1 LLYALLGVNREE
13 EEYLRAVS
21 LISWAMA
28 LRESRAMCPQIT
40 SLTEFVE
47 CCAQKMLNLCAD
59 PMAKARSVI
68 CADTFASRQRAVE
81 WCRELEQEIVS
92 TYYD

>member
-1 LLYALLGVNREE
+1 MNREE

-28 LRESRAMCPQIT
+28 LREARAMCPQIN

-47 CCAQKMLNLCAD
+47 CCAQKMIMMCAD
-59 PMAKARSVI
+59 PTAKMRSVI
-68 CADTFASRQRAVE
+68 CADTFTSKQRAIE
-81 WCRELEQEIVS
+81 WCRALEEEIVK

>member
-1 LLYALLGVNREE
+1 MNREE

-28 LRESRAMCPQIT
+28 LREARAMCPQLT

-47 CCAQKMLNLCAD
+47 CCAQRMLTMCTD
-59 PMAKARSVI
+59 PQAKTRSII
-68 CADTFASRQRAVE
+68 CADTFTSRQKAVE
-81 WCRELEQEIVS
+81 WCRSLEQEIVNS
-92 TYYD
+92 YYE

>member
-1 LLYALLGVNREE
+1 VNREE

-28 LRESRAMCPQIT
+28 LREARALCPQIT

-47 CCAQKMLNLCAD
+47 CCAQKMLNMCTD
-59 PMAKARSVI
+59 PQAKTRSVI
-68 CADTFASRQRAVE
+68 CSDTFTSKIRALE
-81 WCRELEQEIVS
+81 WCQQLEQEIVNS
-92 TYYD
+92 YYE

>member
-1 LLYALLGVNREE
+1 MNREE

-28 LRESRAMCPQIT
+28 LREARAMCPQIN

-47 CCAQKMLNLCAD
+47 CCANRMLTMCTD
-59 PMAKARSVI
+59 PMAKTRSAI
-68 CADTFASRQRAVE
+68 CADTFTSRQKAVE
-81 WCRELEQEIVS
+81 WCRGLEEEIVR

>member
-1 LLYALLGVNREE
+1 MNREE

-21 LISWAMA
+21 LISWTMA
-28 LRESRAMCPQIT
+28 LREARAMCPQIA

-47 CCAQKMLNLCAD
+47 CCAQKMLAMCTD
-59 PMAKARSVI
+59 PLAKTRSVI
-68 CADTFASRQRAVE
+68 CADTFTSRQRAVE
-81 WCRELEQEIVS
+81 WCLQLEDEIVK

>member
-1 LLYALLGVNREE
+1 VNREE

-28 LRESRAMCPQIT
+28 LREARAMCPQIN

-47 CCAQKMLNLCAD
+47 CCTQKTLTMCAD
-59 PMAKARSVI
+59 PTAKTRSMI
-68 CADTFASRQRAVE
+68 CADTFTSRLKALE
-81 WCRELEQEIVS
+81 WCQQLEQEIVN

>member
-1 LLYALLGVNREE
+1 MNREE

-28 LRESRAMCPQIT
+28 LREARAMCPQIN
-40 SLTEFVE
+40 SLSEFLD
-47 CCAQKMLNLCAD
+47 CCVNKMLNMCTD
-59 PMAKARSVI
+59 PFAKTRSVI
-68 CADTFASRQRAVE
+68 CADTFTSRQRALE
-81 WCRELEQEIVS
+81 WCRELEQEIVK

>member
-1 LLYALLGVNREE
+1 MNREE

-28 LRESRAMCPQIT
+28 LREARAMCPDVK

-47 CCAQKMLNLCAD
+47 CCANRLLAMCAD
-59 PMAKARSVI
+59 PTAKVRSII
-68 CADTFASRQRAVE
+68 CADTFTSRRKAVE
-81 WCRELEQEIVS
+81 WCINLEDEIVK

>member
-1 LLYALLGVNREE
+1 MNREE

-28 LRESRAMCPQIT
+28 LREARAMCPQIN

-47 CCAQKMLNLCAD
+47 CCAQRILAMCAD
-59 PMAKARSVI
+59 PQAKTRSVI
-68 CADTFASRQRAVE
+68 CSDTFTSKIKAVE
-81 WCRELEQEIVS
+81 WCQSLEQEIVNS
-92 TYYD
+92 YYE

>member
-1 LLYALLGVNREE
+1 MSVNREE

-28 LRESRAMCPQIT
+28 LREARAMCPDIR

-47 CCAQKMLNLCAD
+47 CCANKMLHMCAD
-59 PMAKARSVI
+59 PTTKTRSVI
-68 CADTFASRQRAVE
+68 CSDTFASRRRAVE
-81 WCRELEQEIVS
+81 WCRELEEEIVR

>member
-1 LLYALLGVNREE
+1 MNREE

-28 LRESRAMCPQIT
+28 LREARAMCPQIT

-47 CCAQKMLNLCAD
+47 CCASRMLNTCAD
-59 PMAKARSVI
+59 PAAKTRSAI
-68 CADTFASRQRAVE
+68 CADTFTSRRRAVE
-81 WCRELEQEIVS
+81 WCQQLEQEIVN

>member
-1 LLYALLGVNREE
+1 LLGVNREE

-28 LRESRAMCPQIT
+28 LREARAMCPGIS

-47 CCAQKMLNLCAD
+47 CCSSRVLAMCAD
-59 PMAKARSVI
+59 PMAKVRSMI
-68 CADTFASRQRAVE
+68 CADTFTSRQKAVE
-81 WCRELEQEIVS
+81 WCMRLEDEIVN

>member
-1 LLYALLGVNREE
+1 VNREE

-28 LRESRAMCPQIT
+28 LRETRALCPQIT

-47 CCAQKMLNLCAD
+47 CCAQRMLQMCAD
-59 PMAKARSVI
+59 PRAKTLSII
-68 CADTFASRQRAVE
+68 CADTFTSRQRAVE
-81 WCRELEQEIVS
+81 WCRELEQEIVN

>member
-1 LLYALLGVNREE
+1 MNREE

-28 LRESRAMCPQIT
+28 LREARAICPDIR

-47 CCAQKMLNLCAD
+47 CCTNRLLAMCAD
-59 PMAKARSVI
+59 PMAKTRSVI
-68 CADTFASRQRAVE
+68 CTDTFTSRRRAVE
-81 WCRELEQEIVS
+81 WCINLEDEIVK

>member
-1 LLYALLGVNREE
+1 VNREE

-28 LRESRAMCPQIT
+28 LREARAMCPQIN

-47 CCAQKMLNLCAD
+47 CCAQKALTMCAD
-59 PMAKARSVI
+59 PMAKMRSAI
-68 CADTFASRQRAVE
+68 CADTFTSRQKAVE
-81 WCRELEQEIVS
+81 WCLQLEDEIVK

>member
-1 LLYALLGVNREE
+1 MNREE

-28 LRESRAMCPQIT
+28 LREARAMCPQIN
-40 SLTEFVE
+40 SLTEFLD
-47 CCAQKMLNLCAD
+47 CCAQKMLNTCAD
-59 PMAKARSVI
+59 PAAKVRSVI
-68 CADTFASRQRAVE
+68 CSDTFTSKQKAVE
-81 WCRELEQEIVS
+81 WCRELEEEIVK

>member
-1 LLYALLGVNREE
+1 MNREE

-28 LRESRAMCPQIT
+28 LREARAMCPQLT

-47 CCAQKMLNLCAD
+47 RCAQRMLQMCAD
-59 PMAKARSVI
+59 PQAKTRSII
-68 CADTFASRQRAVE
+68 CADTFTSRQRAVE

>member
-1 LLYALLGVNREE
+1 VNREE

-28 LRESRAMCPQIT
+28 LREARAMCPRIS

-47 CCAQKMLNLCAD
+47 CCAQKMLAMCTD
-59 PMAKARSVI
+59 PQAKARSAI
-68 CADTFASRQRAVE
+68 CADTFTSRRKATE
-81 WCRELEQEIVS
+81 WCLQLEDEIVK
-92 TYYD
+92 TYYE

>member
-1 LLYALLGVNREE
+1 VNREE

-28 LRESRAMCPQIT
+28 LREARAMCPRIN

-47 CCAQKMLNLCAD
+47 CCAQKTLNMCAD
-59 PMAKARSVI
+59 PQAKTRSII
-68 CADTFASRQRAVE
+68 CADTFTSRQKAVE
-81 WCRELEQEIVS
+81 WCMNLEDEIVK
-92 TYYD
+92 TYYE

>member
-1 LLYALLGVNREE
+1 VNKEE

-28 LRESRAMCPQIT
+28 LREARAMCPQIS

-47 CCAQKMLNLCAD
+47 CCASRMLNMCTD
-59 PMAKARSVI
+59 PTAKTRSVI
-68 CADTFASRQRAVE
+68 CSDTFTSKIRAVE
-81 WCRELEQEIVS
+81 WCQQLEQEIVN
-92 TYYD
+92 TYYE

>member
-1 LLYALLGVNREE
+1 VYTLVNREE

-28 LRESRAMCPQIT
+28 LREARAMCPQIN

-47 CCAQKMLNLCAD
+47 CCANKILTMCAD
-59 PMAKARSVI
+59 PMAKTRSMI
-68 CADTFASRQRAVE
+68 CADTFTSRQRAVE
-81 WCRELEQEIVS
+81 WCMNMEEEIVR

>member
-1 LLYALLGVNREE
+1 MNREE

-28 LRESRAMCPQIT
+28 LREARAVCPDIR
-40 SLTEFVE
+40 SLTEFLD
-47 CCAQKMLNLCAD
+47 CCAQRMLNMCVDHA
-59 PMAKARSVI
+59 AKARSVI
-68 CADTFASRQRAVE
+68 CADTFTSKQRALE
-81 WCRELEQEIVS
+81 WCRGLEEEIVK

>member
-1 LLYALLGVNREE
+1 VAHAHTCVNREE

-28 LRESRAMCPQIT
+28 LREARAMCPQIT
-40 SLTEFVE
+40 SLTEFHD
-47 CCAQKMLNLCAD
+47 CCVQKMLNMCAD
-59 PMAKARSVI
+59 PMAKMRSII
-68 CADTFASRQRAVE
+68 CADTFSSRHRAVE
-81 WCRELEQEIVS
+81 WCRQLEEEIVQ

>member
-1 LLYALLGVNREE
+1 VNREE

-28 LRESRAMCPQIT
+28 LREARAMCPDIK
-40 SLTEFVE
+40 SLTGFVE
-47 CCAQKMLNLCAD
+47 CCAQKMLNMCAD
-59 PMAKARSVI
+59 PMAKARSAI
-68 CADTFASRQRAVE
+68 CADTFTSRRRAVE
-81 WCRELEQEIVS
+81 WCMELEDEIVK

>member
-1 LLYALLGVNREE
+1 M
-13 EEYLRAVS
+13 S

-28 LRESRAMCPQIT
+28 LREARAMCPGIN

-47 CCAQKMLNLCAD
+47 CCTNRILAMCTD
-59 PMAKARSVI
+59 PVAKTRSAI
-68 CADTFASRQRAVE
+68 CADTFTSRIKALE
-81 WCRELEQEIVS
+81 WCQQLEQEIVN

>member
-1 LLYALLGVNREE
+1 VNREE

-28 LRESRAMCPQIT
+28 LREARALCPQIT

-47 CCAQKMLNLCAD
+47 CCAQRMLQMCAD
-59 PMAKARSVI
+59 PHAKTRSII
-68 CADTFASRQRAVE
+68 CADTFTSRQKAIE
-81 WCRELEQEIVS
+81 WCRELEQEIVG